1 MAKAAIDF
9 FDKTLTS
16 ANQSS
21 VVECC
26 FPEKGETIKRICG
39 RGISCAGQ
47 CSALEAELCPS
58 GVCTEDPRDWK
69 VEMTDGEF
77 LPATSSSMDL
87 SSCAPGCRVQAKPL
101 CCYHPICYDKRKES
115 CEWFSF
121 LSGNN
126 HL

>member
-77 LPATSSSMDL
+77 PPSTLSSSDL
-87 SSCAPGCRVQAKPL
+87 SFCAPGCRVRYHPL
-101 CCYHPICYDKRKES
+101 CCYNPICFAQREES
-115 CEWFSF
+115 CKWLNF
-121 LSGNN
+121 LSGNDQ
-126 HL
+126 